1 MSCSEDGERM
11 QWVNNGTSMVFPRP
25 SRTTFGKL
33 IHLTSNPTVDQP
45 TLDVQLLT
53 LDGGNFSD
61 TRALPLSMKEERSL
75 KLLEMLMLKIEIF
88 KSITRE
94 IMAFINNGTSSMP
107 MNGRVNL
114 ARVNLT
120 KSLVSMLKDHSM
132 LFQK

>member
-11 QWVNNGTSMVFPRP
+11 QWVNNGTSMAFPRP
-25 SRTTFGKL
+25 SRITFGKL
-33 IHLTSNPTVDQP
+33 IHLISNPTVDQP
-45 TLDVQLLT
+45 TLDVPLPT

-120 KSLVSMLKDHSM
+120 KSSVSMLKDHSM